1 MENKR
6 VREKEMEWLKES
18 ESEREREIA
27 SLTKVDKKQ
36 RKTQQRKKIKKCSE
50 LNLMQMKLLNH
61 KWKREFEGGM
71 YILITGVKT
80 VVVNVA
86 NVDLNGGVVLG
97 ADDPVKEQGRKSEKI
112 RSFHFIF

>member
-1 MENKR
+1 
-6 VREKEMEWLKES
+6 
-18 ESEREREIA
+18 
-27 SLTKVDKKQ
+27 
-36 RKTQQRKKIKKCSE
+36 
-50 LNLMQMKLLNH
+50 
-61 KWKREFEGGM
+61 M